1 MGAHTSELLRSS
13 LVRLLTGEHI
23 SRQYKFFVV
32 EAINVIFIDFQL
44 KMMRSNE
51 GINGIVSFLV
61 FHFSDIS
68 FAFYTQS
75 THRTLTHTSIQCM
88 NHHEC
93 NLYNSSLHVVKCDV
107 DQVSIACFYRIRPL
121 LQRMI
126 PFCVCIL
133 KYII

>member
-51 GINGIVSFLV
+51 GINGIVSFLGHIIIYIV
-61 FHFSDIS
+61 TTSH
-68 FAFYTQS
+68 
-75 THRTLTHTSIQCM
+75 THTHTHQ
-88 NHHEC
+88 
-93 NLYNSSLHVVKCDV
+93 SSV
-107 DQVSIACFYRIRPL
+107 
-121 LQRMI
+121 
-126 PFCVCIL
+126 
-133 KYII
+133 